1 MTVQQ
6 KRFVWRSA
14 FFLLFIFAP
23 VLNLFRFDL
32 NENHFVFLT
41 YPWTLGMDA
50 VRSGDIDA
58 LQIAIN
64 FFLRFFLPLG
74 SALAIGVYIVWKWG
88 RLYCGWLCPHFS
100 VVEAINALMRR
111 ASGKLSLWDKK
122 TLPVKQKD
130 GTHIKPNKS
139 WWFVTAIVVVFISFT
154 WAVVLLTYL
163 LPPKEIYSNLFS
175 GNLTRN
181 QFIFISVAT
190 VLFVIE
196 FTLARHLFCRFGCA
210 IGVFQSLIWMGNKK
224 AMVVSFDRKRGK
236 ECVDCDS
243 SCEHACPM
251 RLKPR
256 STKRHMFTCTQCM
269 QCIDACEKVQMI
281 KYPQAINKI
290 DKDSP
295 EGLPLLK
302 MLENNCALD
311 ASTRDFG
318 NRPEIPPKCYS
329 CENKGKR
336 SCSK

>member
-6 KRFVWRSA
+6 KRLIWRSA
-14 FFLLFIFAP
+14 FFLLFLFAP
-23 VLNLFRFDL
+23 PLNLFRFDL
-32 NENHFVFLT
+32 NENHFIFLT
-41 YPWTLGMDA
+41 YPWTLGMDMA
-50 VRSGDIDA
+50 RSGEIDA
-58 LQIAIN
+58 MEIGIN

-74 SALAIGVYIVWKWG
+74 LALVIGAVIVWKWG

-111 ASGKLSLWDKK
+111 ASGKLSFWDKK
-122 TLPVKQKD
+122 TLPEHQKD
-130 GTHIKPNKS
+130 GKDIKPNKN
-139 WWFVTAIVVVFISFT
+139 WWVLTAIVVVLISFV

-163 LPPKEIYSNLFS
+163 LPPKEIYSNLLS
-175 GNLTRN
+175 ANLTRN
-181 QFIFISVAT
+181 QFLFISVAT
-190 VLFVIE
+190 FLFIIE

-210 IGVFQSLIWMGNKK
+210 IGIFQSLIWMGNKK

-236 ECVDCDS
+236 ECIDCDT

-269 QCIDACEKVQMI
+269 QCIDACEKVQII
-281 KYPQAINKI
+281 KYPQAIQKQENNNQ
-290 DKDSP
+290 
-295 EGLPLLK
+295 EGLSLLK

-318 NRPEIPPKCYS
+318 NRPEIPSKCYS
-329 CENKGKR
+329 HESKGKR
-336 SCSK
+336 CCSE